1 MATNSTQITQETQ
14 RQQLVEVS
22 ERFISRLKAIFF
34 FSIFRNEVN
43 FPFNVIG

>member
-1 MATNSTQITQETQ
+1 MATNSTQITQKTQ
-14 RQQLVEVS
+14 RQPLVEVS
-22 ERFISRLKAIFF
+22 ERFISTLKAIF